1 MLQGEWEA
9 GRDPRRVWGRGG
21 RCLSRALK
29 GPGPGAGG
37 TEGKGAPCLSG
48 EVAGLSQGRL
58 VHPSLVG
65 LASLVSASA
74 R

>member
-1 MLQGEWEA
+1 MLRREWEA
-9 GRDPRRVWGRGG
+9 GREPRRVWGRG

-29 GPGPGAGG
+29 GPRPEAGG
-37 TEGKGAPCLSG
+37 TEGKDVPCLSG
-48 EVAGLSQGRL
+48 EVAGLSQKRP